1 MLKLII
7 EDDEG
12 RKTVVPFVRD
22 EITIGRQEGNTIRL
36 TERNVSRRHA
46 RLVRQNGHF
55 LIEDLGSYNG
65 TRINGERIQGQSEIH
80 DGDLI
85 QIGDYDLALQAEGAA
100 TASAPAPARAAPR
113 RPEPMEEDDAHDAG
127 DDPDDEHDETPPPAA
142 ARQHSTAVIRMDQVE
157 ATRTRKVQN
166 LDPEQAPRL
175 VILSSELKG
184 QEFSCIRTELRIGRT
199 DDNDITIEHRS
210 VSGTHAKV
218 VREDNGEWR
227 IIDMQSANG
236 LTVNGE
242 SYAQSALKHGDII
255 ELGHVKLRFVGAGKA
270 TGSLDAGGRSKLPMI
285 LGIVVVLAGLGAG
298 GFMVLKPRLFP
309 APAPTD
315 STGAATTGAGTEQQ
329 AQAPQPVKPA
339 TPPEAVAAAQDPT
352 PEDAPPPKVV
362 EAPPAAPAIPKLAE
376 KLAGAQEAM
385 SARKFDQAVDILEG
399 IKDPSGKRPAEAEQ
413 LLDEA
418 RAELLAK
425 KGIAQANKDIDA
437 GKLEA
442 AASALDGVVT
452 TAFAKELGDAR
463 AKLEARTAAAQQK
476 AAANDSATAN
486 NKRPNNAPRANN
498 NVGES
503 TRFLT
508 EAIQLIKS
516 RQYQEA
522 ATILETCV
530 KVDAG
535 KADCHLWLGVAYASL
550 GNIDKGA
557 EQYRKFYALAPPDHP
572 QSAKVKKLLADYDAK
587 KKGQAAN
594 Q

>member
-22 EITIGRQEGNTIRL
+22 EITIGRQDGNTIRL

-100 TASAPAPARAAPR
+100 NASAPAPARAATR
-113 RPEPMEEDDAHDAG
+113 KPEPVEEEDASHDDG

-142 ARQHSTAVIRMDQVE
+142 GRQHSTAVIRMDQVE

-175 VILSSELKG
+175 VVLTNELKG
-184 QEFSCIRTELRIGRT
+184 QEFACIRTELRLGRT
-199 DDNDITIEHRS
+199 DENDITIDHRS
-210 VSGTHAKV
+210 VSSTHAKV

-242 SYAQSALKHGDII
+242 TYSQATLHHGDII

-270 TGSLDAGGRSKLPMI
+270 TGSLDVGGRSKLPMV

-298 GFMVLKPRLFP
+298 GFFFLKSR
-309 APAPTD
+309 PTTPSD
-315 STGAATTGAGTEQQ
+315 GTTPPTTTTGTPPEQQ
-329 AQAPQPVKPA
+329 AQAPEPVKPPA
-339 TPPEAVAAAQDPT
+339 PEQQET
-352 PEDAPPPKVV
+352 PEPQDAPPPKVAD
-362 EAPPAAPAIPKLAE
+362 APKAPAIPQLEE
-376 KLAGAQEAM
+376 KLAGARDAI
-385 SARKFDQAVDILEG
+385 SALRFDQAVDILES
-399 IKDPSGKRPAEAEQ
+399 IKDSSGKRPAEAEQ

-418 RAELLAK
+418 RGELLAK
-425 KGIAQANKDIDA
+425 KGIAQANKDIAA
-437 GKLEA
+437 GKLDA
-442 AASALDGVVT
+442 AGSALDGVVT
-452 TAFAKELGDAR
+452 TAFAKELDAAR
-463 AKLEARTAAAQQK
+463 AKLDAAKTAAAPQPP
-476 AAANDSATAN
+476 APN
-486 NKRPNNAPRANN
+486 NKSPRPNTAPRPNE
-498 NVGES
+498 NVGEPAQ
-503 TRFLT
+503 LLA
-508 EAIQLIKS
+508 EATQLIKA
-516 RQYQEA
+516 RAYQEA
-522 ATILETCV
+522 VTILEKCL
-530 KVDAG
+530 KIDAG
-535 KADCHLWLGVAYASL
+535 NPDCHLRLGVAYAGQ

-557 EQYRKFYALAPPDHP
+557 EQYRQFYKLAPKHP
-572 QSAKVKKLLADYDAK
+572 QAPKVKDMLDAYDAK
-587 KKGQAAN
+587 KKEQAKN

>member
-22 EITIGRQEGNTIRL
+22 EITIGRQDGNTIRL

-100 TASAPAPARAAPR
+100 NASAPAPARAATR
-113 RPEPMEEDDAHDAG
+113 KPEPVEEEDASHDDG

-142 ARQHSTAVIRMDQVE
+142 GRQHSTAVIRMDQVE

-175 VILSSELKG
+175 VVLTNELKG
-184 QEFSCIRTELRIGRT
+184 QEFACIRTELRLGRT
-199 DDNDITIEHRS
+199 DENDITIDHRS
-210 VSGTHAKV
+210 VSSTHAKV

-242 SYAQSALKHGDII
+242 TYSQATLHHGDII

-270 TGSLDAGGRSKLPMI
+270 TGSLDVGGRSKLPLV

-298 GFMVLKPRLFP
+298 GFFFLKSRPTT
-309 APAPTD
+309 PTD
-315 STGAATTGAGTEQQ
+315 GTTPTTTVTPPEQQ
-329 AQAPQPVKPA
+329 AQAPEPS
-339 TPPEAVAAAQDPT
+339 TPPAPEPQET
-352 PEDAPPPKVV
+352 PEPQDAPPPKVAD
-362 EAPPAAPAIPKLAE
+362 APKAPEIPKLEE
-376 KLAGAQEAM
+376 KLAEAREAA
-385 SARKFDQAVDILEG
+385 SALRFDRAVDILES
-399 IKDPSGKRPAEAEQ
+399 IKDSSGKRPAEAEQ

-418 RAELLAK
+418 RGELLAK
-425 KGIAQANKDIDA
+425 KGIAQATKDIAA
-437 GKLEA
+437 GKLDA
-442 AASALDGVVT
+442 AESALDGVVT
-452 TAFAKELGDAR
+452 TAFAKELDAAR
-463 AKLEARTAAAQQK
+463 ARLDAAKTAAAPQPPTP
-476 AAANDSATAN
+476 NNGSAAN
-486 NKRPNNAPRANN
+486 NKPPRPNNTPRPTES
-498 NVGES
+498 VGES
-503 TRFLT
+503 ARLLT
-508 EAIQLIKS
+508 EATQLIKA
-516 RQYQEA
+516 RAYQEA
-522 ATILETCV
+522 VTILEKCLKIDV
-530 KVDAG
+530 G
-535 KADCHLWLGVAYASL
+535 NADCHLRLGVAYAGQ

-557 EQYRKFYALAPPDHP
+557 EQYRQFVKLAPNHAQAP
-572 QSAKVKKLLADYDAK
+572 KVKEMLDAYDAK
-587 KKGQAAN
+587 KQAKN